1 MMLYKQAFSLGL
13 QKAMRYR
20 ANFFFGML
28 SFVFPLS
35 IQYFLWTSVFASSD
49 GKKVFGYTLG
59 QMLAYAVFAAVTS
72 RIVST
77 GFVSEVNMEIKQGGF
92 AKYLVR
98 PMHYLPYEGACV
110 LGEKIMNIFFSS
122 ILILIISALL
132 QCYYPGT
139 ISGTG
144 LVLYF
149 LSMILAILLNY
160 VLYVCFCGAAFWMRD
175 GSGAVF
181 IMTFVGNIV
190 SGGIFPLDI
199 FSRNVQMVLRSLPF
213 CYTTYF
219 PVSLMNGTISG
230 IEIGK
235 GFLGQVFWIVVMSV
249 LTNIVWSR
257 GTKKYTAVGG

>member
-20 ANFFFGML
+20 ANFLFGML
-28 SFVFPLS
+28 SFIFPLS
-35 IQYFLWTSVFASSD
+35 IQYFLWNSVFASSE
-49 GKKVFGYTLG
+49 GKEVFGYTLG

-72 RIVST
+72 RIIST

-110 LGEKIMNIFFSS
+110 LGEKIMNIIFSS
-122 ILILIISALL
+122 ILILIVGGLI
-132 QCYYPGT
+132 QKYYPGT
-139 ISGTG
+139 VSVMGF
-144 LVLYF
+144 VLYF
-149 LSMILAILLNY
+149 FSMVLAIILNY
-160 VLYVCFCGAAFWMRD
+160 VLYVCFCGVGFWMRD

-199 FSRNVQMVLRSLPF
+199 FGHNVQMVLRALPF

-219 PVSLMNGTISG
+219 PVSLINGTVSG
-230 IEIGK
+230 AEIGK
-235 GFLGQVFWIVVMSV
+235 GFGLQIFWIVFMSFF
-249 LTNIVWSR
+249 TNIVWSR
-257 GTKKYTAVGG
+257 GVKKYTAVGG